1 MKHRRAAKID
11 ANQTEI
17 VKTLRDKG
25 YSVECS
31 HDDIL
36 VGYSGRTFWYEVKS
50 GPRSNIQ
57 PSQEKLLKEWGGH
70 YKIVWNAQM
79 IIQDIDRELSITSQ
93 HQ

>member
-17 VKTLRDKG
+17 VKALRDKG

-36 VGYSGRTFWYEVKS
+36 VGYNGRTFWYEVKA

-57 PSQEKLLKEWGGH
+57 PSQEKLLKDWKGH
-70 YKIVWNAQM
+70 YKIVWSAEM
-79 IIQDIDRELSITSQ
+79 IIQDIDFIGLQ
-93 HQ
+93 HL